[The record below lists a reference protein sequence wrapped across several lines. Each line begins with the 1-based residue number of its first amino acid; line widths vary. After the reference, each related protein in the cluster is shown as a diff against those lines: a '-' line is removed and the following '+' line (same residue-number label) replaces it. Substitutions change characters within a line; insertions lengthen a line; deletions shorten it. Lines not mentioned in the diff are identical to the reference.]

1 MPVFTYR
8 GVSAAGKNLRG
19 FVDAESSAGA
29 RSKLRRDGVFLTD
42 LALSEG
48 GASEATASGTVSVR
62 FARSVSGTDLAIA
75 TRQLATLIGAAVP
88 LVESLGALSEQVENA
103 RLKAALGGVRDRV
116 NEGASL
122 ADALAAAGPFSDL
135 YVNLVRAGEAS
146 GALDIVLGRLA
157 DYLENQVRTRNK
169 VLGIVLYPVIVLVVA
184 LVVAF
189 FLVTVVLPQI
199 RHVLED
205 LGAEL
210 PWITKVIIAG
220 SDFLTSWWWLLLLI
234 VAAGLVAFR
243 SIARTESGRY
253 AIDRFKLRA
262 PFFGKLVRTVAIA
275 RWARTLAT
283 LLAGGI
289 PIVRALD
296 TAGRVADNR
305 VIAQAVEQAKE
316 SITGGATIAAP
327 LRASGEFP
335 PLVTHMVA
343 VGERSGELEAML
355 AKVADTYDEQ
365 VETAVTRFTA
375 ILQPVLILVMVG
387 IVAVIIL
394 AVLLPLMDITSGM
407 ETS

>member
-1 MPVFTYR
+1 MPVYTYR

-29 RSKLRRDGVFLTD
+29 RSKLRRDGVFLTE

-48 GASEATASGTVSVR
+48 GMAEAAAPGTRAVR
-62 FARSVSGTDLAIA
+62 FSRGVSGTDLAIA

-116 NEGASL
+116 NEGSSL

-146 GALDIVLGRLA
+146 GALDVVLGRLA

-169 VLGIVLYPVIVLVVA
+169 VLGIVLYPLIVMFVA
-184 LVVAF
+184 LIVIIA
-189 FLVTVVLPQI
+189 LVTFVLPQLSAL
-199 RHVLED
+199 LEG
-205 LGAEL
+205 LGTEL
-210 PWITKVIIAG
+210 PWMTRWIING
-220 SDFLTSWWWLLLLI
+220 SEFLTAYWWLLLAI
-234 VAAGLVAFR
+234 AVAAFVTFGSV
-243 SIARTESGRY
+243 ARTERGRY
-253 AIDRFKLRA
+253 AIDGFKLRA
-262 PFFGKLVRTVAIA
+262 PFFGKLNRTVAIA

-289 PIVRALD
+289 PIVRALE
-296 TAGRVADNR
+296 TAGRVAGNV
-305 VIAQAVEQAKE
+305 VIADAIDRAKE

-355 AKVADTYDEQ
+355 GKVADTYDEQ
-365 VETAVTRFTA
+365 VETAVARATA
-375 ILQPVLILVMVG
+375 VLQPVLILLLVAMV
-387 IVAVIIL
+387 AFIIL
-394 AVLLPLMDITSGM
+394 AVLLPLMDITKAIQG
-407 ETS
+407 

>member
-1 MPVFTYR
+1 MPVYTYR

-29 RSKLRRDGVFLTD
+29 RSKLRRDGVFLTE

-48 GASEATASGTVSVR
+48 GMAEAAAPGTRAVR
-62 FARSVSGTDLAIA
+62 FSRGVSGTDLAIA

-116 NEGASL
+116 NEGSSL

-146 GALDIVLGRLA
+146 GALDVVLGRLA

-169 VLGIVLYPVIVLVVA
+169 VLGIVLYPLIVMFVA
-184 LVVAF
+184 LIVIIA
-189 FLVTVVLPQI
+189 LVTFVLPQLSAL
-199 RHVLED
+199 LEG
-205 LGAEL
+205 LGTEL
-210 PWITKVIIAG
+210 PWMTRWIING
-220 SDFLTSWWWLLLLI
+220 SEFLTAYWWLLLAI
-234 VAAGLVAFR
+234 AVAAFVTFGSV
-243 SIARTESGRY
+243 ARTERGRY
-253 AIDRFKLRA
+253 AIDGFKLRA
-262 PFFGKLVRTVAIA
+262 PFFGKLNRTVAIA

-289 PIVRALD
+289 PIVRALE
-296 TAGRVADNR
+296 TAGRVAGNV
-305 VIAQAVEQAKE
+305 VIADAIDRAKE

-355 AKVADTYDEQ
+355 GKVADTYDEQ
-365 VETAVTRFTA
+365 VETAVARATA
-375 ILQPVLILVMVG
+375 VLQPVLILLLVAMV
-387 IVAVIIL
+387 AFIIL
-394 AVLLPLMDITSGM
+394 AVLLPLMDITKAIQA
-407 ETS
+407 

>member
-8 GVSAAGKNLRG
+8 GVSVAGKNLRG
-19 FVDAESSAGA
+19 FVDAENSAGA
-29 RSKLRRDGVFLTD
+29 RSKLRRDGVFLTE

-48 GASEATASGTVSVR
+48 GAAESTAAGAGAVR
-62 FARSVSGTDLAIA
+62 FVRSVSGTDLAIA

-116 NEGASL
+116 NEGSSL
-122 ADALAAAGPFSDL
+122 ADALSAAGPFSDL
-135 YVNLVRAGEAS
+135 YVNLVRAGETS
-146 GALDIVLGRLA
+146 GALDVVLGRLA

-169 VLGIVLYPVIVLVVA
+169 VLGIVLYPLIVMFVA
-184 LVVAF
+184 LIVIIA
-189 FLVTVVLPQI
+189 LVTFVLPQLSAL
-199 RHVLED
+199 LEG
-205 LGAEL
+205 LGTEL
-210 PWITKVIIAG
+210 PWMTRWIIAG
-220 SDFLTSWWWLLLLI
+220 SEFLTAYWWLLLAI
-234 VAAGLVAFR
+234 AIAGFVTFR
-243 SIARTESGRY
+243 SLARTERGRY
-253 AIDRFKLRA
+253 AIDGFKLRA
-262 PFFGKLVRTVAIA
+262 PFFGRLNRTVAIA

-296 TAGRVADNR
+296 TAGRVAGNV
-305 VIAQAVEQAKE
+305 VISEAIERAKE

-355 AKVADTYDEQ
+355 GKVADTYDEQ
-365 VETAVTRFTA
+365 VETAVARATA
-375 ILQPVLILVMVG
+375 VLQPVLILMLVAMV
-387 IVAVIIL
+387 AFIIM
-394 AVLLPLMDITSGM
+394 AVLLPLMDITRAIQG
-407 ETS
+407 